1 MFSSKPKTVSAVCKA
16 ATADLEVILNEQVA
30 IGAAAV
36 DAQDKLDAEYA
47 AKTAKNEAKGAA
59 AEAEAKQAGVAIDNF
74 KALFGVKDEALNV
87 DERHEAD
94 SQ

>member
-1 MFSSKPKTVSAVCKA
+1 MFSKPKTVSAVCQA
-16 ATADLEVILNEQVA
+16 ATKDLEVILAEQVA

-36 DAQDKLDAEYA
+36 DAQSKLDAEYK
-47 AKTAKNEAKGAA
+47 AKTAKNEEKGAA
-59 AEAEAKQAGVAIDNF
+59 AEAEAKQASTAIDNF

-87 DERHEAD
+87 DERHGAD